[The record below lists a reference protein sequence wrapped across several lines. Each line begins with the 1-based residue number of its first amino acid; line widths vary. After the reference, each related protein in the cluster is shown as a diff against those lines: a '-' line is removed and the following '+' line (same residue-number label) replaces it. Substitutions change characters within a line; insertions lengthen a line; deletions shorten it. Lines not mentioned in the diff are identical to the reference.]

1 VGCCSK
7 TRRKAVVASAPLPGS
22 DGWALVGFRGKT
34 AFKLPSRTTNLV
46 YDFEPGEQMYVDI
59 FDVPMLL
66 LWQED
71 DEQVFFEV
79 DEWAR

>member
-1 VGCCSK
+1 MGCCSK

-22 DGWALVGFRGKT
+22 DGWVLVKFHGKT
-34 AFKLPSRTTNLV
+34 SFKLSSRTTQLI
-46 YDFEPGEQMYVDI
+46 YSFEPGEPVYVDA

-66 LWQED
+66 LWRED